1 MKKSLSRT
9 AVVLALGIA
18 STMACTPPAEAA
30 EWWVYGYPHFS
41 PNLCLADGYS
51 CTLIESRVYPDREG
65 VSGYT
70 TPAGFYEIM
79 QRDTYLYSTPGINGT
94 TQTGTTD
101 VYHSLGLTDDPY
113 NLPLRIDVQGQAGA
127 AGSTGIPGS
136 APTFRLK
143 SKDAVNGVRA
153 EYHYENSELYE
164 ASPGFIAWD
173 MAFPSDMLTP
183 AFNFMVL
190 NKGDGDWL
198 DLQFDGSVLWSSYG
212 LDLLENTIYEGSFDS
227 SLVAGKT
234 GLLSFVLHSAGEPNA
249 RYFIDIEDV
258 TLPSGVPEPSTWAMM
273 IAGFGLI
280 GGSLRRRRNQALSG
294 RSFV

>member
-9 AVVLALGIA
+9 AVVLVLGIA
-18 STMACTPPAEAA
+18 SIMACTAPAEAA
-30 EWWVYGYPHFS
+30 EWWEIKYPYFS
-41 PNLCLADGYS
+41 QNLCLADGYS
-51 CTLIESRVYPDREG
+51 CTLTESRVFASTGG
-65 VSGYT
+65 VGDYS
-70 TPAGFYEIM
+70 TPVGFYEAM
-79 QRDTYLYSTPGINGT
+79 QADY
-94 TQTGTTD
+94 
-101 VYHSLGLTDDPY
+101 YHLTNPSAGVDYPEYTVLHSIGLTDDPN
-113 NLPLRIDVQGQAGA
+113 NLPIRIRVEGPPGA
-127 AGSTGIPGS
+127 SGKTGTPGS
-136 APTFRLK
+136 QPTFRLENT
-143 SKDAVNGVRA
+143 SAVTGTRA

-198 DLQFDGSVLWSSYG
+198 DLQFDGDVLWSSYG
-212 LDLLENTIYEGSFDS
+212 QDLLENTLYEGSFDP

-234 GLLSFVLHSAGEPNA
+234 GLLSFVLHSVGEPNA
-249 RYFIDIEDV
+249 RYFIDIDDV

-280 GGSLRRRRNQALSG
+280 GGSLRRRRNQMLSG